1 MEKDL
6 QKISDDERE
15 IVRRFIASNRQAW
28 ALVQKVL
35 GLHLDELKDIKK
47 IDLKGN
53 VGLQTCARSNAY
65 DILSDILTDLD
76 IAEPIS
82 KDPKASSFR

>member
-6 QKISDDERE
+6 REVSDEERE
-15 IVRRFIASNRQAW
+15 IIRRFIASNKQAW
-28 ALVQKVL
+28 ALVLKVL
-35 GLHLDELKDIKK
+35 ALHLEELRDIKK

-82 KDPKASSFR
+82 KDPKSSSFR

>member
-1 MEKDL
+1 MENQL
-6 QKISDDERE
+6 RLSDEERE
-15 IVRRFIASNRQAW
+15 SIQMFMASNRPAW
-28 ALVQKVL
+28 ALVRKVMQ
-35 GLHLDELKDIKK
+35 LHLEELRDIKK

>member
-1 MEKDL
+1 MGKDL
-6 QKISDDERE
+6 QEVSDEERD
-15 IVRRFIASNRQAW
+15 IIRRFIASNKQAW
-28 ALVQKVL
+28 ALVLKVL
-35 GLHLDELKDIKK
+35 ALHLEELRDIKK

-82 KDPKASSFR
+82 KDPKSSSFR

>member
-1 MEKDL
+1 MGKDL
-6 QKISDDERE
+6 QEISDDERLA
-15 IVRRFIASNRQAW
+15 IQRFIASNKPAW
-28 ALVQKVL
+28 DLVRKVL
-35 GLHLDELKDIKK
+35 SLHLEELRDIKK

-65 DILSDILTDLD
+65 DILSDILRDLD
-76 IAEPIS
+76 IGEPIS

>member
-1 MEKDL
+1 MGKDL
-6 QKISDDERE
+6 QEVSDEERE
-15 IVRRFIASNRQAW
+15 IIRRFIASNKQAW
-28 ALVQKVL
+28 ALVLKVL
-35 GLHLDELKDIKK
+35 ALHLEELRDIKK

>member
-6 QKISDDERE
+6 QEISDDERLV
-15 IVRRFIASNRQAW
+15 IQRFIASNKSAW
-28 ALVQKVL
+28 ALVRKVL
-35 GLHLDELKDIKK
+35 ALHLEELRDIKK

>member
-6 QKISDDERE
+6 QEISDDERLV
-15 IVRRFIASNRQAW
+15 IQRFIASNKPAW
-28 ALVQKVL
+28 ALVRKVL
-35 GLHLDELKDIKK
+35 ALHLEELKDIKK